1 MESRYKR
8 IVAAIEYERVAEEEH
23 YKALSANKS
32 IAERI
37 ESGILWYPLS
47 SVSQVYTVGEQ
58 IEMTFER
65 TKQLDKSHKLRPG
78 MGCHLFKI
86 EGSQKVIELRAT
98 ISFVKK
104 NRISIILSQAIL
116 SKNDLQEV
124 RGNLGIELIHD
135 ERPYKVMLG
144 AMEELSKSRLPH
156 IMTLREGI
164 DKMDSLATS
173 RRLDFEVTSDHLN
186 HSQVKALNGC
196 LNADNIAI
204 IHGPPGTGKTTTL
217 VSVVKSLLKS
227 EKSVLVC
234 APSNNAVDLLAKH
247 LNHSGLST
255 LRVGNV
261 TRISDDLT
269 QLSLAEKARA
279 HPEWQHIKKVRIEAG
294 QIRKQAARY
303 KRKFSAQ
310 DRAERKVNYREAS
323 DLMKWAKDLERKLTE
338 TLIREAQVVCTT
350 LIGVSARALDDF
362 RFKTLVIDEASQALE
377 PECWNAML
385 KAERVILAGDHLQLA
400 PTVKSKKAEELG
412 LTETLLTRLTDK
424 IHHTYLL
431 NVQYRM
437 HEKIL
442 SFSNQRFYG
451 NKLVSDASNSK
462 RSLEGDEAPLV
473 FIDTSGCGF
482 NEAFNPKTL
491 SRKNE
496 GEYFILREHFIQ
508 HQQLYEEASIG
519 MISPYS
525 EQVKYLRAC
534 IEEEE
539 LYQAADITVNSI
551 DGFQGQEKDVIYIS
565 LVRSNMQREIGFL
578 ADERRLNVAMTRAK
592 KKLVIIGDMSTLSR
606 SELFSAL
613 ADHIELIG
621 VYQSAWEYMG
631 ESFVFPS

>member
-1 MESRYKR
+1 MESRYNN
-8 IVAAIEYERVAEEEH
+8 IIAAIEHERAAEEQH

-37 ESGILWYPLS
+37 DSGILWYPLS
-47 SVSQVYTVGEQ
+47 PLSQVYTVGEQ

-65 TKQLDKSHKLRPG
+65 TKHLDKSHKLRSG
-78 MGCHLFKI
+78 MGCHLFKMD
-86 EGSQKVIELRAT
+86 GNQKVIELRAT
-98 ISFVKK
+98 ISYIRKHK
-104 NRISIILSQAIL
+104 ISIILSQAIL
-116 SKNDLQEV
+116 SKNDLQDV
-124 RGNLGIELIHD
+124 KGNLGIELIHD
-135 ERPYKVMLG
+135 ERPYKVMHR
-144 AMEELSKSRLPH
+144 AMEELLKTREPH
-156 IMTLREGI
+156 LLTLKEGI
-164 DKMDSLATS
+164 DRLKPLAQT
-173 RRLDFEVTSDHLN
+173 RRRDFEITPDHLN
-186 HSQVKALNGC
+186 HSQVTALNGC
-196 LNADNIAI
+196 IDAENIAI

-217 VSVVKSLLKS
+217 VSIVKSLLKT

-247 LNHSGLST
+247 LSHSGLST

-261 TRISDDLT
+261 TRIADELT
-269 QLSLAEKARA
+269 HLTLAEKARE
-279 HPEWQHIKKVRIEAG
+279 HPEWQHIKKVRIEAD
-294 QIRKQAARY
+294 QIRKQASKF
-303 KRKFSAQ
+303 KRKFSAA
-310 DRAERKVNYREAS
+310 DRNERRHNYKEAK

-350 LIGVSARALDDF
+350 LIGVSHKSIDDF

-377 PECWNAML
+377 PECWNAIL

-400 PTVKSKKAEELG
+400 PTVKSKKAEALG

-442 SFSNQRFYG
+442 SFSNKRFYE
-451 NKLVSDASNSK
+451 NRLSSDASNSQ

-482 NEAFNPKTL
+482 EEAFNPKTL

-496 GEYFILREHFIQ
+496 GEYFILREHFLQ
-508 HQQLYEEASIG
+508 NQEKYEGASIG
-519 MISPYS
+519 IISPYS
-525 EQVKYLRAC
+525 EQVKYLRAS
-534 IEEEE
+534 IEEDTI
-539 LYQAADITVNSI
+539 YATYDTIVNSI

-565 LVRSNMQREIGFL
+565 LVRSNMNGEIGFL

-592 KKLVIIGDMSTLSR
+592 KKLAIIGDMSTLSK
-606 SELFSAL
+606 SELFTAL
-613 ADHIELIG
+613 ADHIEEIG

-631 ESFVFPS
+631 ESFQFPA